1 MRMRNEYHVLQLRKC
16 QAVNLAGLV
25 GTMKV
30 TAVFFLVLAVL
41 FNTINRPPV
50 LGTLDLTEKTV
61 DQHVSSVER
70 IPVLTVPILTLVTL
84 PGLSDNDINLPLV
97 VTGGDSG
104 VCPSWQIYLRVVPI
118 QQNRIATRLELFSLV
133 YVGSTVLVLI
143 TVTLLTIVVIFSLLT
158 CVWFVCNSLISCFS
172 EPISNPT
179 HFTTPIRYSFWIE

>member
-1 MRMRNEYHVLQLRKC
+1 MRMRNEYRVLQLRKC

-41 FNTINRPPV
+41 FSTLNRPLV

-84 PGLSDNDINLPLV
+84 PGLSDNYINLPGLV
-97 VTGGDSG
+97 VTGGDSR

-118 QQNRIATRLELFSLV
+118 QQNRIATGLELLLLV

-143 TVTLLTIVVIFSLLT
+143 TVTHLTIVVIFL
-158 CVWFVCNSLISCFS
+158 F
-172 EPISNPT
+172 
-179 HFTTPIRYSFWIE
+179 